1 LPHPSD
7 IPARLPFA
15 GQLGVQQAP
24 MYTIAPAAQEQ
35 VPPQPSDLPP
45 SLPSLGQVGVQ
56 QLPP

>member
-15 GQLGVQQAP
+15 GQFGVQHDP
-24 MYTIAPAAQEQ
+24 MYTIAPAGQEQ
-35 VPPQPSDLPP
+35 VPPQPLDMPP
-45 SLPSLGQVGVQ
+45 ALPSLGQLGVQ